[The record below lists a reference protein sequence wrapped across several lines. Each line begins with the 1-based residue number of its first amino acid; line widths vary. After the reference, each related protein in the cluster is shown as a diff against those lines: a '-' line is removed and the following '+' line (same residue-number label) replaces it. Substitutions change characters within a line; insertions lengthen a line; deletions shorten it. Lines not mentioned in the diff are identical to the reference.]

1 MADAKIV
8 TGTVVKNSIFI
19 AAATR
24 TFRRTDI
31 SNNRANN
38 NNVLSANYK
47 NSNYGIIF
55 ELISMPFTAMHIHTH
70 THTHID
76 AKALA
81 AACVGELAHAHNGQN
96 NGSRWNRCKRSTK
109 RTQNERIA
117 RMKEK

>member
-24 TFRRTDI
+24 TLRRTDI

-55 ELISMPFTAMHIHTH
+55 ELISMPFTAIHIHTH
-70 THTHID
+70 THSHRCQSTRCCMCWGVGACAQRSKQRFPLESLQEIYKTN
-76 AKALA
+76 AK
-81 AACVGELAHAHNGQN
+81 
-96 NGSRWNRCKRSTK
+96 
-109 RTQNERIA
+109 
-117 RMKEK
+117 